1 MFLLHI
7 SLFFGRTICFYC
19 LFPCVSAEKYV
30 YFAYFL
36 VFWLNNMFLLPISL
50 CFGGALDRRMDFGAN
65 ANKGI
70 CCKGENIKRPQLSWH
85 IYSKIFLDNNIP
97 QNILLQFSTPGSI
110 LKFQHDV
117 NIITYYAPV
126 FMALNKCDKKF
137 RQTKNIE
144 IITFIQY
151 RANLSLWVHLIWILI
166 PPRRDGFLNRK
177 HAVLPETKTF
187 YHMLYGDDNFSTEIE
202 IVTFFMVWLKATL
215 AFSKC

>member
-1 MFLLHI
+1 MFWPNNMFLLHI

-85 IYSKIFLDNNIP
+85 IYSKKFLDKKNP
-97 QNILLQFSTPGSI
+97 QIFFRLKLLQLPTPGSI
-110 LKFQHDV
+110 LKFQQDV
-117 NIITYYAPV
+117 NIIASYAPV
-126 FMALNKCDKKF
+126 FMAQIKYDKKF
-137 RQTKNIE
+137 KIPK
-144 IITFIQY
+144 
-151 RANLSLWVHLIWILI
+151 LS
-166 PPRRDGFLNRK
+166 
-177 HAVLPETKTF
+177 E
-187 YHMLYGDDNFSTEIE
+187 
-202 IVTFFMVWLKATL
+202 
-215 AFSKC
+215 

>member
-1 MFLLHI
+1 MFRPSNI
-7 SLFFGRTICFYC
+7 
-19 LFPCVSAEKYV
+19 
-30 YFAYFL
+30 
-36 VFWLNNMFLLPISL
+36 FLLPISL

-85 IYSKIFLDNNIP
+85 IYSKIFLDKNIP
-97 QNILLQFSTPGSI
+97 QIFLRIKLLQFPTPVSI

-117 NIITYYAPV
+117 NIIASYAPV
-126 FMALNKCDKKF
+126 FMAQIKCDKIF
-137 RQTKNIE
+137 QHTKNIE
-144 IITFIQY
+144 IFIFKQY
-151 RANLSLWVHLIWILI
+151 RANFSTRAHFNWILI
-166 PPRRDGFLNRK
+166 PPRRGGSLNWK

-215 AFSKC
+215 GFSKC

>member
-1 MFLLHI
+1 MGPTSSLQLIKNMVKIKVPRGNFLLQWNPT
-7 SLFFGRTICFYC
+7 L
-19 LFPCVSAEKYV
+19 YV
-30 YFAYFL
+30 CENENLIFR
-36 VFWLNNMFLLPISL
+36 IQ
-50 CFGGALDRRMDFGAN
+50 
-65 ANKGI
+65 I
-70 CCKGENIKRPQLSWH
+70 GEMV
-85 IYSKIFLDNNIP
+85 KIFLID
-97 QNILLQFSTPGSI
+97 I
-110 LKFQHDV
+110 LKSYPKPSIKSKFE
-117 NIITYYAPV
+117 
-126 FMALNKCDKKF
+126 KF

-215 AFSKC
+215 GFCKC